1 MEQEQFVATLVNTDE
16 YKYQINR
23 VTGLTSQ
30 RIQFL
35 KRKFASRVGGE
46 VITIPIEQCVFIAYR
61 DKRPL
66 HIIVLGVLLS
76 LATWG
81 PIIYLAMYWSSIS
94 LGMHVRV
101 GLLLMGGLIGLR
113 MTFGARRHELIFA
126 LKGRRDVKWKSR
138 PGDFKYKQS
147 AVDKVVEFAR
157 EKGVLRRRSR

>member
-1 MEQEQFVATLVNTDE
+1 MEQEEFVATLVHADE

-23 VTGLTSQ
+23 VTGLTTQS
-30 RIQFL
+30 IQFL

-76 LATWG
+76 LVTWG
-81 PIIYLAMYWSSIS
+81 PFAYLAVYWSAIS
-94 LGMHVRV
+94 PTPYVRV
-101 GLLLMGGLIGLR
+101 GLLLMGGVTGLR
-113 MTFGARRHELIFA
+113 MTFGARRHELVFA
-126 LKGRRDVKWKSR
+126 LKGRRDVKWMSR

-157 EKGVLRRRSR
+157 EKGLLMRRPR